1 MNCVVLHC
9 IDTRPYCSYPRLT
22 EVQLLQDQE
31 IQLNELA
38 TKTGRAKGEIVQEA
52 VAKMLAHNEW
62 FKQQV
67 QVGLDQI
74 ARDEFIAEDEMDARL
89 ERMLKD

>member
-1 MNCVVLHC
+1 ME
-9 IDTRPYCSYPRLT
+9 I
-22 EVQLLQDQE
+22 QLLQDQE

-38 TKTGRAKGEIVQEA
+38 TKTGRTKAEIVQEA